1 MSNIV
6 RLSKSKKAD
15 KKWMVTMP
23 SGKIIHFGAE
33 GYSDYTIHKDPER
46 QKRYVIR
53 HKSKENWN
61 KSGINTAGFWSYH
74 LLWSKPSLT
83 QAIKYMEKKFNIK
96 IIKSRK

>member
-1 MSNIV
+1 MSNTI
-6 RLSKSKKAD
+6 RLSKSTKRD
-15 KKWMVTMP
+15 KKWMVNMP
-23 SGKIIHFGAE
+23 TGKVIHFGAN
-33 GYSDYTIHKDPER
+33 GYSDYTIHKDAER